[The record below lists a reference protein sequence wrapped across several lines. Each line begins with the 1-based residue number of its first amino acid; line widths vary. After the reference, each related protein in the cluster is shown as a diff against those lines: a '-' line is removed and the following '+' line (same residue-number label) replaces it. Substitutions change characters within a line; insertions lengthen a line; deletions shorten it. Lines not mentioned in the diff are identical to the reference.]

1 MVGGFKVRKISLKC
15 TTYSET
21 SDKGHSEREQTSSPT
36 KDKLKVL
43 TCIHTLP
50 LKEDKG
56 QNGWSRR
63 CSLLRMLRTPL
74 LGRLIEACFAVE
86 RFHKKQMIGYH
97 NRTMDTKS

>member
-1 MVGGFKVRKISLKC
+1 MVGGLTVGGFKVHKISLKC
-15 TTYSET
+15 PTYSET
-21 SDKGHSEREQTSSPT
+21 SDKGHSEREKTSIPT

-63 CSLLRMLRTPL
+63 CSLLRGSTVAQGAFNICGFR
-74 LGRLIEACFAVE
+74 
-86 RFHKKQMIGYH
+86 
-97 NRTMDTKS
+97 